1 MGILDKIIKKDKEG
15 EEGKSPEKDV
25 KSEKFA
31 KKQKKE
37 TASKVKKASKDK
49 MPNRYFD
56 LIRRP
61 HISEKTFNLS
71 KEGQYVFIV
80 SERSN
85 KSEIKKAIESLYGV
99 SVVSVNAIS
108 VPSKPKMFK
117 GKPSVKSGYRKAI
130 VKLAKG
136 QSIDM
141 MKETK

>member
-1 MGILDKIIKKDKEG
+1 MGILDKIIKKDKED
-15 EEGKSPEKDV
+15 KPLEKDV
-25 KSEKFA
+25 KPEKVA

-37 TASKVKKASKDK
+37 TASKVKKISKDK

-56 LIRRP
+56 LIRKP

-71 KEGQYVFIV
+71 KESQYVFIV
-80 SERSN
+80 SDRSN
-85 KSEIKKAIESLYGV
+85 KSEIKKAVESLYGV
-99 SVVSVNAIS
+99 SVVSVNVIS
-108 VPSKPKMFK
+108 VPSKPKMSK

-136 QSIDM
+136 HSIDV

>member
-1 MGILDKIIKKDKEG
+1 MGILDKIIKKDKED
-15 EEGKSPEKDV
+15 KPLEKDV
-25 KSEKFA
+25 KSGKDV

-37 TASKVKKASKDK
+37 TAPKVKKVSKDK
-49 MPNRYFD
+49 IPNSYFD
-56 LIRRP
+56 LIRKP

-71 KEGQYVFIV
+71 KESQYVFIV
-80 SERSN
+80 SDRSN

-99 SVVSVNAIS
+99 PVVSVNVIS

-117 GKPSVKSGYRKAI
+117 GKSSVKSGYRKAI

-136 QSIDM
+136 HSIDV